1 MHLQLPGYQ
10 EGGPTLEIFQY
21 QPERPSKEEAAINRQ
36 GLGHLA
42 FHVDEVETVLAE
54 VIAHGEKQLGKVRS
68 PLSIRVHIGANRL
81 KTASH
86 RQVAK

>member
-1 MHLQLPGYQ
+1 M
-10 EGGPTLEIFQY
+10 EIFQY
-21 QPERPSKEEAAINRQ
+21 QPDRLGKDDMGINRQ